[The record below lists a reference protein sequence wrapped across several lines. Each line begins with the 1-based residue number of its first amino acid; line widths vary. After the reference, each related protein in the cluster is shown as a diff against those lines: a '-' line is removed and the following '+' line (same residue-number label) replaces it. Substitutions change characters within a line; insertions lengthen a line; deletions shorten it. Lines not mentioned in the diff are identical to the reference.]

1 MTIKGIIFD
10 FDGVLAESVNIKS
23 EAFYNLYLPFGLEI
37 AEKVRNHHLEN
48 GGMSRFKKFKYYH
61 DIFLNKLLDDSG
73 LKELVDT
80 FSSMVINEVVAAEEV
95 KGASTFLNETNH
107 LIYWIVSATPQEEIV
122 EIIKCREMDDYFEKV
137 YGSPRSK
144 SDCVAEILVDNNLN
158 PNEVVFVGDANS
170 DYIAANNN
178 NLHFVLRETAENID
192 LFKDISAIKI
202 KDLTELNAALKR
214 L

>member
-48 GGMSRFKKFKYYH
+48 GGMSRFEKFKYYH
-61 DIFLNKLLDDSG
+61 HTFLKKSLDDSS
-73 LKELVDT
+73 LKKLVDT
-80 FSSMVINEVVAAEEV
+80 FSSMVKNEVVAAEEV

-192 LFKDISAIKI
+192 LFKDINAIKI
-202 KDLTELNAALKR
+202 KDLTELDAALKR